1 MKGDGQ
7 GTGQDFV
14 QDAGFF
20 FLTIE
25 NVDVADALGVFYFW
39 RENKER
45 EDKQGC
51 RHNCEM
57 LPQNRSV
64 TRKRV
69 ATHVIKNH
77 KQKRISVQVIQQDS
91 THLGR
96 KKWPKST

>member
-7 GTGQDFV
+7 GAGQDFV

-45 EDKQGC
+45 EEKLYAGSYFKLKVM
-51 RHNCEM
+51 R
-57 LPQNRSV
+57 
-64 TRKRV
+64 
-69 ATHVIKNH
+69 
-77 KQKRISVQVIQQDS
+77 
-91 THLGR
+91 
-96 KKWPKST
+96 